1 MLGKKVLGI
10 MGGMGPMAT
19 VDLFGKIVSQTKAT
33 CDQENI
39 HVIIDDDANIPD
51 RRTSIVNGDTLAAEG
66 MLACGRRLAAAGA
79 DILMIGCNTAH
90 YFYDFVQKGVN
101 VPILHMPQETAKE
114 IARRGYRA
122 AGILGTDMTIQMG
135 LYHRALEA
143 EGVTPVEPDEEGKQ
157 ILMDIIYKGIK
168 AGEMD
173 PDLGPALAKME
184 EMKSRGAQCFILGCT
199 ELPVAF
205 ANVKTDLD
213 LIDPTNVLAHAA
225 IRAAGYE
232 VL

>member
-19 VDLFGKIVSQTKAT
+19 VDLFGKIVSQTRASR
-33 CDQENI
+33 DQDHI
-39 HVIIDDDANIPD
+39 HIIVDDDANIPD
-51 RRTSIVNGDTLAAEG
+51 RRTSIANGDTLAGEG
-66 MLACGRRLAAAGA
+66 MLACARRLEAAGA

-101 VPILHMPQETAKE
+101 LPILHMPQETAKE
-114 IARRGYRA
+114 IARRGYTA

-135 LYHRALEA
+135 LYHKALEA
-143 EGVTPVEPDEEGKQ
+143 EGVTPVEPDEEGKK
-157 ILMDIIYKGIK
+157 ILMDIIYKGVK
-168 AGEMD
+168 AGNMN
-173 PDLGPALAKME
+173 PDLGPVLAKME
-184 EMKSRGAQCFILGCT
+184 EMKARGAQCFILGCT

-205 ANVKTDLD
+205 ANADTDFD
-213 LIDPTNVLAHAA
+213 LIDPTNVLAQAA